1 MAPRR
6 GPLEWIV
13 LNRQPRSRAV
23 RIGQCL
29 GDPAGGL
36 AERTAVRR
44 AVGAFVDED
53 FRRGCT
59 LGPLDAQ
66 RVVILAA
73 SPAEAHALRLR
84 WLTTLR
90 EHLLRTC
97 KAFGARQLMF
107 RVGRSDD
114 PFPGPD
120 EPEPPRVDRRSA
132 EDANQPVGDAA
143 FGVRI

>member
-1 MAPRR
+1 MVPRR

-13 LNRQPRSRAV
+13 LNRQPRNRAV

-29 GDPAGGL
+29 GDHAGAL
-36 AERTAVRR
+36 AERSGIRR

-59 LGPLDAQ
+59 LGPVDAQ

-90 EHLLRTC
+90 EHLSRTC
-97 KAFGARQLMF
+97 KGFGARQLLF

-114 PFPGPD
+114 RFPGP
-120 EPEPPRVDRRSA
+120 EVPEVPRADRRSA
-132 EDANQPVGDAA
+132 EDANGPVGDAA
-143 FGVRI
+143 FGVSI

>member
-1 MAPRR
+1 MTPRR

-29 GDPAGGL
+29 GDHTGVL
-36 AERTAVRR
+36 AERTAIRQ

-53 FRRGCT
+53 FRRGCS
-59 LGPLDAQ
+59 LGPVDAQ

-90 EHLLRTC
+90 EHLSRTC
-97 KAFGARQLMF
+97 KGFGARQLVF
-107 RVGRSDD
+107 RVGRGDD
-114 PFPGPD
+114 RFPSPD
-120 EPEPPRVDRRSA
+120 EPEVPRVDRPSA
-132 EDANQPVGDAA
+132 ADANGLVGDTA
-143 FGVRI
+143 FGVRF

>member
-1 MAPRR
+1 MATRR

-29 GDPAGGL
+29 GDHAGAL
-36 AERTAVRR
+36 AERTAIRR
-44 AVGAFVDED
+44 AVGAFVDEE

-59 LGPLDAQ
+59 LGPVDAQ

-90 EHLLRTC
+90 EHLARTC
-97 KAFGARQLMF
+97 KGFGARQLMF
-107 RVGRSDD
+107 RVGRGDD
-114 PFPGPD
+114 LFPGPA
-120 EPEPPRVDRRSA
+120 EPEPRQVEQHSA
-132 EDANQPVGDAA
+132 ENARGPVGDAA